1 MSGAASKSATIL
13 AGTTLIGIALAIVA
27 MACFATLDSLTKYI
41 STGVPVFMA
50 IWFRYTVQAVL
61 TTAVVLPLRGKK
73 VLYTAH
79 LKFQV
84 LRGVLLISTSLLAY
98 LSLRF
103 MPVGEFTAIVM
114 IAPLIITLLAATL
127 LAEKVSPLRWAL
139 VAGGFTG
146 TLIII
151 RPGQD
156 IFEWHTLLPVALAFL
171 MAWFQT
177 LTSKLAKTE
186 DPATMHFYTGWVGA
200 LASSLGLPF
209 VWQSLP
215 SFKLWSLMALI
226 GALGAVGHFLLILAY
241 QRAPAATITPYLYTQ
256 IGFAMLGGWLIFSH
270 VPDGFA
276 LFGMATIAVCG
287 ALGAWLVVREGKMIM
302 EPADS

>member
-84 LRGVLLISTSLLAY
+84 LRGVLLVSTSLLAY

-287 ALGAWLVVREGKMIM
+287 ALGAWLVVREGKMII

>member
-1 MSGAASKSATIL
+1 MSGAAGKSI
-13 AGTTLIGIALAIVA
+13 TTLAGIALAIIA
-27 MACFATLDSLTKYI
+27 MTCFATLDSITKYV
-41 STGVPVFMA
+41 STYVPVFMA

-61 TTAVVLPLRGKK
+61 TTAVVLPLRGKQI
-73 VLYTAH
+73 LHTAH
-79 LKFQV
+79 PKFQV
-84 LRGVLLISTSLLAY
+84 LRGVLLVSTSLLAF
-98 LSLRF
+98 LSLKF
-103 MPVGEFTAIVM
+103 MPVGEFTAVVM

-127 LAEKVSPLRWAL
+127 LGEKVSPLRWAL
-139 VAGGFTG
+139 VAGGFAG
-146 TLIII
+146 TLVII

-156 IFEWHTLLPVALAFL
+156 IFEWHTLLPVGLAFL

-186 DPATMHFYTGWVGA
+186 DPATMHLYTGWVGA

-215 SFKLWSLMALI
+215 SLKLWGLMALV
-226 GALGAVGHFLLILAY
+226 GVLGAVGHFLLILAY

-256 IGFAMLGGWLIFSH
+256 IGFAMLGGWLLFSH

-276 LFGMATIAVCG
+276 MAGMAMIAICG
-287 ALGAWLVVREGKMIM
+287 AAGAWLVVRQGKMVL